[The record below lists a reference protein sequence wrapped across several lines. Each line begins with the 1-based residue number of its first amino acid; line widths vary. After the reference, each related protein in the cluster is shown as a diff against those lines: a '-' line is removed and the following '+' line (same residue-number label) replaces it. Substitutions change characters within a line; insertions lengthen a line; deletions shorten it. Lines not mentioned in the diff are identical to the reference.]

1 MADYLW
7 DQRERAEQKERFM
20 SQRRDKNLFNSA
32 QEQDRRWRITQVK
45 KNIFA
50 FYIETASL
58 CLRKV

>member
-32 QEQDRRWRITQVK
+32 QEQDRRWRITQVIK
-45 KNIFA
+45 KIFLH
-50 FYIETASL
+50 FI
-58 CLRKV
+58 